1 MSKINIAIFASGSG
15 TNAEAIIGH
24 FQNSTSGKIALI
36 LSNNK
41 NAYVLERARNN
52 NIPAVVFS
60 RDEFYHSSQ
69 VIDILRQY
77 KIEFVVLAGF
87 MWLVPE
93 ALVESYEKRMVNIHP
108 ALLPKYGGKG
118 MYGMHV
124 HEAVIKNGET
134 ESGITIHWVNK
145 VYDDGQIIFQGKC
158 KVEPTDTPE
167 DVASKIHKLEHAN
180 YPRVIEEQIE
190 MIYKSSHS

>member
-15 TNAEAIIGH
+15 TNAEAIIKY
-24 FQNSTSGKIALI
+24 FQNSKYGKIALI

-41 NAYVLERARNN
+41 NAYVLERARNY
-52 NIPAVVFS
+52 NIPSVVFN
-60 RDEFYHSSQ
+60 RDEFYHSTQ
-69 VIDILRQY
+69 IIDILRQH
-77 KIEFVVLAGF
+77 KIGFVVLAGF
-87 MWLVPE
+87 MWLVPG

-124 HEAVIKNGET
+124 HEAVVKNGET

-145 VYDDGQIIFQGKC
+145 VYDDGQIVFQVKC
-158 KVEPTDTPE
+158 KVDTTDTPE
-167 DVASKIHKLEHAN
+167 DVAAKIHTLEHAN
-180 YPRVIEEQIE
+180 YPRVIEEQVQ
-190 MIYKSSHS
+190 KLV